1 MFVSELVFF
10 FYPKTFSILSNLVEI
25 SIPKKFS
32 VCIFMF
38 SIILILCFCK
48 ALAFLWVDG
57 RRCRLR
63 GKSGV
68 HLMSLLWLF
77 LRIIEIYGNRLIPT
91 PIHTIKSTGRLNI
104 KGSSQDILNTLS
116 EYILYKLNKLFR
128 LQTNAAHISA
138 TCFIC
143 FLLCLQ
149 SVRRT
154 CNVLYLL

>member
-32 VCIFMF
+32 VYIFMF

-48 ALAFLWVDG
+48 ALAFLWVDE

-63 GKSGV
+63 GKSDV
-68 HLMSLLWLF
+68 HLISLLWLF
-77 LRIIEIYGNRLIPT
+77 LRIIEIYENRLIPT
-91 PIHTIKSTGRLNI
+91 PIHTFKPTCKLNI
-104 KGSSQDILNTLS
+104 KGSSEDILNTLS

-128 LQTNAAHISA
+128 LQTNAAHISV
-138 TCFIC
+138 TCFMC

-149 SVRRT
+149 SVRRS
-154 CNVLYLL
+154 L